1 VDLARANWLT
11 FHPLTVSAALLL
23 AGLAAWAERRLD
35 HAVEFPVGLLIGETA
50 VLFTILLNGL
60 VLLGVGTHD
69 WTGIVLLTFVIHL
82 PLAVVEGI
90 ILGFTVGFLARVK
103 PQLLYGYRPPE
114 RGAAPCAA
122 FSSAPVGKIVALL
135 LAPLLLLACA
145 KPAFAHR
152 LEAEYRVLPDKR
164 IEIESWFDLTGDSPR
179 GAKVRVTR
187 PDGSV
192 LVEGELDA
200 KGMFVFPFDKA
211 ETLKVFVD
219 AGMGHA
225 RELQIPEGEL
235 AKAGAAKSDL
245 EPPTSALSPGPFA
258 DRSSKLQFR
267 DILIALAFIFGL
279 AAFVLSLRHSY
290 ALRDLKRQQEN
301 RAPAAEAPL
310 PNGSNSAN
318 HHIRPPHA

>member
-1 VDLARANWLT
+1 MCYAVTASSSHYTLRC
-11 FHPLTVSAALLL
+11 HRPLTLFAAQANFVPSRTDPVTASVALLL
-23 AGLAAWAERRLD
+23 AGVAAWAERRLD

-60 VLLGVGTHD
+60 VLLGGGTHD

-103 PQLLYGYRPPE
+103 PQLLYGYRPL
-114 RGAAPCAA
+114 AA
-122 FSSAPVGKIVALL
+122 GIVAPSSVLSPASSRENRLRLL

-145 KPAFAHR
+145 RPAFAHR

-179 GAKVRVTR
+179 GAKVQVTR

-192 LVEGELDA
+192 LVEGKLDA
-200 KGMFVFPFDKA
+200 RGMFVFPFDKA

-225 RELQIPEGEL
+225 
-235 AKAGAAKSDL
+235 K
-245 EPPTSALSPGPFA
+245 
-258 DRSSKLQFR
+258 
-267 DILIALAFIFGL
+267 
-279 AAFVLSLRHSY
+279 
-290 ALRDLKRQQEN
+290 
-301 RAPAAEAPL
+301 
-310 PNGSNSAN
+310 
-318 HHIRPPHA
+318 